1 MRARHAK
8 EQDQAIEIPQFR
20 FRNAANSSERADAA
34 PSSAPIGAPKF
45 PENREFFA
53 I

>member
-34 PSSAPIGAPKF
+34 PSSAPKF